1 MQQTCSR
8 CGGLLVPGATVC
20 NYCGQPVPSN
30 AYPQQS
36 ATPPGWQSSSAP
48 PPGTQYG
55 GYTQTSMGNDP
66 YAAQYG
72 PVAAPPAMGGSGGY
86 GQPSQPS
93 PFGPP
98 PASTFG
104 PPPAS
109 SFGPP
114 PSQKRSPVLLISVIV
129 LIALVLGGLGVGAF
143 ALLGKNKN
151 TTVNPTSTAGVTPT
165 SVSALYQASLTSDPG
180 SWDCTTADACAFSGD
195 GYHIK
200 GVKQGFISDSL
211 LVKQTFDNAVIE
223 VKGTILQGDPQ
234 NAGLGIEFRVP
245 QNNKSEGYGFF
256 VYDDGTYDVIKWDS
270 DGKASN
276 LIDTTSSGAIPT
288 GLNHL
293 NDLKIVI
300 NGSQLTFFDNGK
312 QITAINDSSYPSGYI
327 GLAASGVD
335 TEAVFANL
343 LVTKPAASA

>member
-20 NYCGQPVPSN
+20 NYCGQPVSTN
-30 AYPQQS
+30 TYPQQS
-36 ATPPGWQSSSAP
+36 ATPPGWQTASAP

-55 GYTQTSMGNDP
+55 GYTQTGMGTDP

-72 PVAAPPAMGGSGGY
+72 QVASPPATGGY

-98 PASTFG
+98 PAAPFG
-104 PPPAS
+104 QPSSSPFGTPPQ
-109 SFGPP
+109 PP
-114 PSQKRSPVLLISVIV
+114 RKRSPVLLIAVIV
-129 LIALVLGGLGVGAF
+129 LIVLVLGGLGAGAF

-151 TTVNPTSTAGVTPT
+151 STANSTPTAGVTPT

-180 SWDCTTADACAFSGD
+180 SWDCTTSNACSFSSD

-200 GVKQGFISDSL
+200 GAKQGFVSDSL
-211 LVKQTFDNAVIE
+211 LIKQTFDNAVIE
-223 VKGTILQGDPQ
+223 VKGKITQGDPQ

-245 QNNKSEGYGFF
+245 QNNKAEGYGFF
-256 VYDDGTYDVIKWDS
+256 VYDDGTYAVVKWDS
-270 DGKASN
+270 QGTASN
-276 LIDTTSSGAIPT
+276 LIDTTSSDAIPT
-288 GLNHL
+288 GLNQL
-293 NDLKIVI
+293 NDLKIVS

-312 QITAINDSSYPSGYI
+312 QITAINDASYPSGYI

-335 TEAVFANL
+335 TEAVFTNL
-343 LVTKPAASA
+343 VVTQPSTSA